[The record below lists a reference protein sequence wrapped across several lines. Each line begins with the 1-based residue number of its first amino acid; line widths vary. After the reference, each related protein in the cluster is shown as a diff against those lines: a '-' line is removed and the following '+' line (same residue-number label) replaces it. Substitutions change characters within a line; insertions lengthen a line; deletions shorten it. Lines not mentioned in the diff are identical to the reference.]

1 MNKMN
6 FGNEAVKVYL
16 KTQLPQNVNRVKL
29 KKKLWIMNG
38 SPGLIIQMAMV
49 FSIIPTAFSSF
60 SEKSH

>member
-1 MNKMN
+1 MN